1 MNISN
6 LSRLSAAGLLIAV
19 LLTSTAVAGPG
30 PYYRARMDKHRKSAS
45 YPSAWRTQA
54 DDDTKAQAAAGC
66 TDCQGC
72 AKKS

>member
-30 PYYRARMDKHRKSAS
+30 PYYTPRMYNHRKSAW
-45 YPSAWRTQA
+45 YPSAWRTQG
-54 DDDTKAQAAAGC
+54 DYDTKAQTAAGC